1 MTRPRI
7 LSVGQCAYDHSRIA
21 RHLEQTFQ
29 AQVLGVSTFGEAL
42 DALRSGHYDL
52 TLVNRVSD
60 LDGARGLD
68 LIRSMK
74 AEPGLADVPV
84 MLVSNYPEAQ
94 ADAEALGAIPGFG
107 KADLTSKA
115 TQARLES
122 ILNGPPEK
130 P

>member
-1 MTRPRI
+1 MARPRI
-7 LSVGQCAYDHSRIA
+7 LSVGQCAFDHGRIT

-29 AQVLGVSTFGEAL
+29 ARVLGVPTFGEAL

-74 AEPGLADVPV
+74 AEPALADVPV

-94 ADAEALGAIPGFG
+94 AEAEALGAIPGFG
-107 KADLTSKA
+107 KADLTSKS

-122 ILNGPPEK
+122 ILNGPPET